1 MMTLKWID
9 LHCPVCE
16 SVFESMAASAND
28 EAGQDFYID
37 ASTPASIA
45 IAVLPFLVHVCPRC
59 GYVGSVA
66 DFGDEVE
73 ITDDVRARVQAELA
87 PHLGTSVRIPWLAL
101 TVAGS
106 DKYDGAARIAEWRG
120 DDARRVAELW
130 VRAAWCCV
138 DEGDV
143 EAERYYTRH
152 AARWLA
158 NALDSFGEFDEN
170 EQTTMAYRLGELWL
184 RIGDTRQANA
194 WFERAGRSS

>member
-16 SVFESMAASAND
+16 SVFESMAASA
-28 EAGQDFYID
+28 
-37 ASTPASIA
+37 
-45 IAVLPFLVHVCPRC
+45 
-59 GYVGSVA
+59 
-66 DFGDEVE
+66 
-73 ITDDVRARVQAELA
+73 
-87 PHLGTSVRIPWLAL
+87 
-101 TVAGS
+101 
-106 DKYDGAARIAEWRG
+106 RIAEWRG
-120 DDARRVAELW
+120 DDTRRVAELW

-138 DEGDV
+138 DEDDV
-143 EAERYYTRH
+143 EAERYYACH

-158 NALDSFGEFDEN
+158 KALDSFGEFDEN